1 MFLTTAESAPDKS
14 KTLSIFL
21 WLYFLNDAGRIP
33 GDNSHWRNILCHH
46 GIDSHNAAVTEG
58 DAGKN
63 RGIDAEP
70 HLVLDFDRLPVCCA
84 AVISNLIVNAVRN
97 SGQVEVSL
105 TGGRLV
111 VSNPSQDGRPLDSD
125 RLFRRFASTSGPK
138 GNGLGLAI
146 AKAICDFH
154 FWKIE
159 YVFVDGKHL
168 FIVEMGR

>member
-21 WLYFLNDAGRIP
+21 WLYFLNDAGRIS

-46 GIDSHNAAVTEG
+46 GIGSHNAAVTEG

-97 SGQVEVSL
+97 SGQVEVLLTL

-111 VSNPSQDGRPLDSD
+111 VSNPSQDGRPLDGD
-125 RLFRRFASTSGPK
+125 RLFRRFASPPDRKATTSALQLPKPSAISTSG
-138 GNGLGLAI
+138 
-146 AKAICDFH
+146 
-154 FWKIE
+154 
-159 YVFVDGKHL
+159 
-168 FIVEMGR
+168 R